1 MQLTIRVLNTSVYPS
16 TATLITALG
25 TDITVNGLTTA
36 DANTDTVVV
45 TNNSS
50 ATISITRNNH
60 HTYSNT
66 IEVFDYD
73 MTINIFLVPVI
84 TNPADPNYQRPYTYF
99 NKYIKPCS
107 YNTYCIDGSSF
118 AAPTYNYYLNREVVA
133 TQRNAII
140 NFLCPGDYQV
150 GFEKVSYYNP
160 LDFNLIWWD
169 EYFINSNQTTY
180 ILGVNNQT
188 QEQLFD
194 NDTTDN
200 LTILEYKPEVVLDV
214 TVEGNAC
221 AGGDCDCIPEDSTI
235 TVTPNVTLNLNNQ
248 TTPTCAESTLTY
260 NLYNYDGGLV
270 DTQEFIIDNTLP
282 VDNSALVYTTT
293 LTLIGDYTLTVTL
306 ENCCATCEINQVL
319 HMCNYIKISET
330 SCHVYTITNCSDLSQ
345 NDSIVTVTD
354 LDNTI
359 VTGYDDVSLLAGGSL
374 VLNTPSDGLY
384 IVIIKDS
391 TGETIIE
398 QFVVIDICD
407 VTNCLQT
414 KIQELLCD
422 CDCKKNTVDCTDYC
436 KKRYDLNAIEALA
449 FSLFNKIN
457 KEYSLNSIYT
467 TFDASKLAE
476 LFTMENYIDRI
487 NSYCGCTGN
496 TSGNGLSVFTTS
508 TNSDCGCS

>member
-1 MQLTIRVLNTSVYPS
+1 MNLTINVLNTSVYPS
-16 TATLITALG
+16 TGTLLGAPG
-25 TDITVNGLTTA
+25 TDIVVNGLTIPNV
-36 DANTDTVVV
+36 NTTTQVV
-45 TNNSS
+45 TNNTV
-50 ATISITRNNH
+50 ATIQITKSGY
-60 HTYSNT
+60 HTYTNT
-66 IEVFDYD
+66 INVFDYD
-73 MTINIFLVPVI
+73 LEIEIFLVPII
-84 TNPADPNYQRPYTYF
+84 TNPVDGNYQRPYTYF

-107 YNTYCIDGSSF
+107 YEVYCIDASSF
-118 AAPTYNYYLNREVVA
+118 PAASYNYYLDRNVVA
-133 TQRNAII
+133 TSRNTIL
-140 NFLCPGDYQV
+140 NFLCPSDMQL
-150 GFEKVSYYNP
+150 GFEKVTNYN
-160 LDFNLIWWD
+160 NLSSQVWWD
-169 EYFINSNQTTY
+169 EYFINTNQTTY
-180 ILGVNNQT
+180 ILGVNNQSQT
-188 QEQLFD
+188 ALFN
-194 NDTTDN
+194 NDTASN
-200 LTILEYKPEVVLDV
+200 LTVEEYKPSV
-214 TVEGNAC
+214 TLSIEVEGNAC
-221 AGGDCDCIPEDSTI
+221 AGGDCDCIPQDSTI
-235 TVTPNVTLNLNNQ
+235 NITPNVVLNLNNQ

-260 NLYNYDGGLV
+260 ELYNYDGGLV
-270 DTQEFIIDNTLP
+270 DSQEFIIDNTLP

-293 LTLIGDYTLTVTL
+293 LSLIGDYTLKVIL
-306 ENCCATCEINQVL
+306 ENCCAICEINQIL
-319 HMCNYIKISET
+319 HMCNYIKIAET
-330 SCHVYTITNCSDLSQ
+330 SCHVYTITNCSDLSS

-354 LDNTI
+354 LDNN
-359 VTGYDDVSLLAGGSL
+359 VLTGYDDVALAAGGSL

-384 IVIIKDS
+384 IVIVKDS

-436 KKRYDLNAIEALA
+436 KKRYELNAIEALS

-476 LFTMENYIDRI
+476 LFTMEDYIDRI